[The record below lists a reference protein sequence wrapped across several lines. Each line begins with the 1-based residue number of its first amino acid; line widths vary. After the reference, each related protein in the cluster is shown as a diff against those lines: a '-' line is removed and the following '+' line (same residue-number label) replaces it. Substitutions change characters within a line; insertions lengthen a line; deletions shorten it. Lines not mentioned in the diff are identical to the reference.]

1 MNIERRPEYYHKK
14 GENPHL
20 IHYIPNGRPEIHID
34 VFDYIQDRIER
45 RLRQGELVYPTEDTV
60 KLSEAE
66 GIGPKILVDRRN
78 LYGTQ
83 LARENNRRGSTLKV
97 IAEFEKDP
105 DYLYSNP
112 ALVCFEPLVNG
123 SAKLI
128 VVDGHHRIRN
138 SSRVLE
144 VDVSGHAKPRYPKIP
159 VRVFTFSQY
168 VELLNRSNPDQH
180 LNTGESLYN
189 EKTFKDEVL
198 FRASEAER
206 EMLRFTKNDAMPKP
220 IPNVGSIEELVERA
234 SQ

>member
-1 MNIERRPEYYHKK
+1 M
-14 GENPHL
+14 
-20 IHYIPNGRPEIHID
+20 IHFVPPAHPDIQID
-34 VFDYIQDRIER
+34 VFDYVQERINR
-45 RLRQGELVYPTEDTV
+45 RLKQGELVYPTEDTV

-66 GIGPKILVDRRN
+66 GIGPKILVDRVH

-123 SAKLI
+123 SAKLM

-138 SSRVLE
+138 SARVLE
-144 VDVSGHAKPRYPKIP
+144 IDGNGRTKSRYPKIP

-168 VELLNRSNPDQH
+168 VELLNKSNPNQH
-180 LNTGESLYN
+180 LHTGETLYD
-189 EKTFKDEVL
+189 ERSFKDEVL
-198 FRASEAER
+198 LRASEAER
-206 EMLRFTKNDAMPKP
+206 EMLRFTRPEAMPRP
-220 IPNVGSIEELVERA
+220 IPDAKSLEQLVEKA